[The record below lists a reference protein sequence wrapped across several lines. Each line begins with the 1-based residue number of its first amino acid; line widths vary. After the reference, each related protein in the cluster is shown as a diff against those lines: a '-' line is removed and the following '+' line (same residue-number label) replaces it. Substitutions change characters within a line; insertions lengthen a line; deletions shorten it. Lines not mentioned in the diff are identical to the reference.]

1 MVPRLMRFARASSW
15 QREGSEMAKLIK
27 REQKEGGVVVITI
40 EVTEQDL
47 QSYPQYYGLSSERGR

>member
-1 MVPRLMRFARASSW
+1 
-15 QREGSEMAKLIK
+15 MAKLIK

-47 QSYPQYYGLSSERGR
+47 QFYPQYYGLSSERGR